1 MVHGA
6 PHESGRRAGTENTIH
21 IAGLGA
27 AAEIAAKGVDRFA
40 AHMKEMRERLWTALA
55 AAIPNAHLNGHP
67 DLRLPNTLSVS
78 FPHVQ
83 ANTLLSELQD
93 LVAASA
99 GAACHSDKVEVSHV
113 LAAMRVPVHVAMGTV
128 RFSTG
133 RHTTPAEVKESVI
146 GYFFFFFKILTTKST
161 RSIMQQRL

>member
-27 AAEIAAKGVDRFA
+27 AAELVCKNLDAYA
-40 AHMKEMRERLWTALA
+40 AHMRAMRERLWETIHAALPTAK
-55 AAIPNAHLNGHP
+55 LNGHP

-83 ANTLLSELQD
+83 ANTLLAEVQQQ
-93 LVAASA
+93 VAASA

-113 LAAMRVPVHVAMGTV
+113 LTAMRVPVSVAMGTV

-133 RHTTPAEVKESVI
+133 RHTTAAEVRALPTPERAHLARR
-146 GYFFFFFKILTTKST
+146 LTT
-161 RSIMQQRL
+161 RRLW

>member
-27 AAEIAAKGVDRFA
+27 AAELAAKNVDTYA
-40 AHMKEMRERLWTALA
+40 SHMRAMRDRLWNAIHSALPSA
-55 AAIPNAHLNGHP
+55 RLNGHP
-67 DLRLPNTLSVS
+67 ELRLPNTLSVS
-78 FPHVQ
+78 FPYVQ
-83 ANTLLSELQD
+83 ANTLLSELQHS
-93 LVAASA
+93 VAASA

-113 LAAMRVPVHVAMGTV
+113 LTAMRVPVYQAMGTV

-133 RHTTPAEVKESVI
+133 RHTTPQEVCN
-146 GYFFFFFKILTTKST
+146 
-161 RSIMQQRL
+161 